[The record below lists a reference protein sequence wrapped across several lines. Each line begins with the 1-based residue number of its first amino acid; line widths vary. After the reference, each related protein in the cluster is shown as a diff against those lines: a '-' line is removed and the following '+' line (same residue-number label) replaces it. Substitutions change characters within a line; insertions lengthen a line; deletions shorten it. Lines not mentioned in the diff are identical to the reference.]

1 MRPFLLIALAPLL
14 LACEPGTSSEPAGEP
29 LPLMGGYRDPADQ
42 CVRVGE
48 NAFTNQF
55 LDDAADF
62 VGCPEDYEGVGVFET
77 ETGARLV
84 AVEQEYRLYSVP
96 VR

>member
-1 MRPFLLIALAPLL
+1 MRVPILIAPVAVL
-14 LACEPGTSSEPAGEP
+14 LACTPAPSVDP

-48 NAFTNQF
+48 NGFTNQF
-55 LDDAADF
+55 LDDAADL

-77 ETGARLV
+77 ETGGQLV
-84 AVEQEYRLYSVP
+84 AVAQGYRLYSVP

>member
-1 MRPFLLIALAPLL
+1 MRPVLLIALAPLL
-14 LACEPGTSSEPAGEP
+14 LACESGSEPAAEP

-77 ETGARLV
+77 ETGAILV
-84 AVEQEYRLYSVP
+84 AVEQGYRLYSVP

>member
-1 MRPFLLIALAPLL
+1 MRPILLTAMGTML
-14 LACEPGTSSEPAGEP
+14 LACTPEAGNVAEP
-29 LPLMGGYRDPADQ
+29 LPLMAGYRDPADQ

-55 LDDAADF
+55 LDDAADL
-62 VGCPEDYEGVGVFET
+62 VGCPEGYEGVGVFEF
-77 ETGARLV
+77 ETGAQLV
-84 AVEQEYRLYSVP
+84 AETQGYRLYSVP

>member
-1 MRPFLLIALAPLL
+1 MKVIILTAVTLIALA
-14 LACEPGTSSEPAGEP
+14 ACEPVPKPHSVER

-55 LDDAADF
+55 LDDSADL
-62 VGCPEDYEGVGVFET
+62 VGCPEDYEGIGVFQT
-77 ETGARLV
+77 ETGATRVGAAQGYVLF
-84 AVEQEYRLYSVP
+84 SVT
-96 VR
+96 RR

>member
-1 MRPFLLIALAPLL
+1 MRTAFIILPLGLSL
-14 LACEPGTSSEPAGEP
+14 LACTEPPAGQS

-55 LDDAADF
+55 LDHTADL
-62 VGCPEDYEGVGVFET
+62 VGCPVGYEGTGVFVT
-77 ETGARLV
+77 ETGGVLV
-84 AVEQEYRLYSVP
+84 AQADGYELYSVP
-96 VR
+96 RN